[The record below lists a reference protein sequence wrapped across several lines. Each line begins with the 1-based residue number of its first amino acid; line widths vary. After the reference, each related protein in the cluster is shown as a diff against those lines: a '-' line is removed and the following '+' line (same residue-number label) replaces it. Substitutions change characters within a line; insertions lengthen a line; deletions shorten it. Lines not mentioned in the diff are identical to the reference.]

1 MRKIFLLELEVWIF
15 NFLWVLWNQ
24 QKWWR
29 QLTLWMKN
37 HLDNYLPSMS
47 LAGLAASRVGIP
59 TGSQWLGTV
68 PRNYEGFRKCLL
80 KISEL
85 SLEQWALIFFSPG
98 FLWESR
104 SKLWRCPQKSWCVY
118 KMLHVISGSLRT
130 SMKFTSGAGLW
141 TTYHLRACVLG

>member
-1 MRKIFLLELEVWIF
+1 
-15 NFLWVLWNQ
+15 
-24 QKWWR
+24 
-29 QLTLWMKN
+29 MKN

-85 SLEQWALIFFSPG
+85 SLEQWALIFFTPG
-98 FLWESR
+98 FLWESDQSCGGVHR
-104 SKLWRCPQKSWCVY
+104 KVDVCTKCCTWSQEV
-118 KMLHVISGSLRT
+118 
-130 SMKFTSGAGLW
+130 
-141 TTYHLRACVLG
+141 